1 MIQLEFAR
9 YLKEVQKDQR
19 EELQMFR
26 KMDFESQF
34 RSLLKH
40 AMKGDTFA
48 MYSLADLLACNDNP
62 KLAMFWLEHANY
74 LAKVKAK
81 L

>member
-1 MIQLEFAR
+1 MIQLEFAQ
-9 YLKEVQKDQR
+9 YLKEVQNDQR

-48 MYSLADLLACNDNP
+48 MYSLARLLSSYNP